1 MFHWK
6 ATTIFR
12 YFEQFL
18 PWYYKLNV
26 WGSNRY
32 AFKISNNVKVKTGR
46 LSIKYEKDLPKVIAI
61 SGKAKQGSRE
71 VGVGWSVKCSL
82 PTTWTN
88 FSLFPEREAFCG
100 VSIFLSMSHL
110 GPRSSPPFCP
120 NIMTSQTCK
129 HKHSLSTTAIT
140 HYLQTDNP
148 VPAVVS
154 AYNGRR
160 CSTSA
165 NRELTARSS
174 VYSLLI
180 ANLCPSISL

>member
-46 LSIKYEKDLPKVIAI
+46 LSLKYEKDLPKVIAI
-61 SGKAKQGSRE
+61 SGKAKEGSRE

-100 VSIFLSMSHL
+100 VYLSVHE
-110 GPRSSPPFCP
+110 PFRP
-120 NIMTSQTCK
+120 TLLPALLSQHNDLTDLQAQTFPE
-129 HKHSLSTTAIT
+129 HHSYHTLSADW
-140 HYLQTDNP
+140 Q
-148 VPAVVS
+148 S
-154 AYNGRR
+154 CSR
-160 CSTSA
+160 CGIC
-165 NRELTARSS
+165 L
-174 VYSLLI
+174 
-180 ANLCPSISL
+180 